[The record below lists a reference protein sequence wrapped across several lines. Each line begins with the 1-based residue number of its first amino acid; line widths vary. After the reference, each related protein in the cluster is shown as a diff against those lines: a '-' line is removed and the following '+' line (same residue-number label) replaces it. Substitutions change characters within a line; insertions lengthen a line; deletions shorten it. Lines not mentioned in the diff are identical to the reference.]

1 MSINGSST
9 RSRNSSSNCSHV
21 ARDVFGPGST
31 NMSLNSVLCCDDQLV
46 SIDRDSLNVIP
57 ESGGQRIFLHRSIK
71 VFGETGVKAP
81 NEGGPE
87 I

>member
-1 MSINGSST
+1 
-9 RSRNSSSNCSHV
+9 
-21 ARDVFGPGST
+21 
-31 NMSLNSVLCCDDQLV
+31 MSLGVLCCDDQLV
-46 SIDRDSLNVIP
+46 SIDGDSLNVIP

-71 VFGETGVKAP
+71 VFRETGVKAP